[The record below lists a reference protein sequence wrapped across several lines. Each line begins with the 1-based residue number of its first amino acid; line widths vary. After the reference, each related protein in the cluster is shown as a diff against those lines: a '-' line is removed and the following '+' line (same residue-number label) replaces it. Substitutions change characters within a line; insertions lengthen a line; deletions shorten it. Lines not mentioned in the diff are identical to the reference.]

1 MVQLAQPVILVQ
13 QEQLV
18 QPVQLELMVQTALMV
33 QTVKFTIGVDIG
45 KKMQAQRTKKMTL

>member
-1 MVQLAQPVILVQ
+1 VQLDQPVILVQ

-33 QTVKFTIGVDIG
+33 QTVKSTIGVDIG
-45 KKMQAQRTKKMTL
+45 KKMQAQRIKKMTL